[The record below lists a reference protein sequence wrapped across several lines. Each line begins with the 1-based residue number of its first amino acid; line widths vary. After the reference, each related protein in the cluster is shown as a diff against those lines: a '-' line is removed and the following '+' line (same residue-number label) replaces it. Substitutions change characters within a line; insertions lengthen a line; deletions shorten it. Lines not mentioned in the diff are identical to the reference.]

1 MTPPVPT
8 PSEGQPPPLRL
19 ASILGLLRAQ
29 GAPLD
34 LQILGRTLMHTVVVG
49 LAAGLIGAAF
59 FASLE
64 YAQRFVLEELAGYLP
79 LRASGETFAEAHGTY
94 AFRPW
99 LLVFLPGLGALL
111 AGLVIRYAPEV
122 AGGGGNA
129 MIRAFHEQG
138 GVVPRRV
145 IWAKA
150 LASILTLG
158 FGGSGG
164 REGPTMHIGASL
176 GSTLGR
182 VLGVTARER
191 RILMIAGVAAGM
203 SAVFRTPLGA
213 ALLAVEVMY
222 RDDFESDALIPA
234 VLASVVS
241 YSVVIAIFGEST
253 LFGRPARYP
262 FHPMQLPLFAL
273 MSLLVAL
280 LAALFVR
287 TLRGVEH
294 HFEKLAIPAWTKP
307 ALGGLALGILATPII
322 MYIGHRTQTPGQG
335 LGLLGGGYGAAQMA
349 ISGVER
355 LPGGWQGIEILLL
368 LCGAKL
374 VASALTIGSGGSAG
388 DFAPSL
394 VLGGLLGGAFGRAAQ
409 LLLHDPSIDP
419 GAFALVGMG
428 TFFGGVAHAP
438 LSALIL
444 VSEMAGSYD
453 LLVPLMMTSGIAFV
467 ALRRTSLYEAQLG
480 AKHDSPVHRAST
492 LLGALRVIR
501 VRDVMVT
508 DRPFVTF
515 DLHTPGSELI
525 VRIDEQSWQDTFP
538 VLGADG
544 KLAGVVSADDL
555 RSLAASRE
563 VAPVTVAADLM
574 RPPVFALLD
583 DDLRSA
589 TAQMLQAELRE
600 LPVVNDA
607 GQIVG
612 FIDEMET
619 AKAYLEATA
628 TRARPPTLS

>member
-1 MTPPVPT
+1 MSSPAPTPPAPE
-8 PSEGQPPPLRL
+8 PIRL
-19 ASILGLLRAQ
+19 GSLLTLLRTR

-34 LQILGRTLMHTVVVG
+34 LQVLGRTLMHTVVVG

-79 LRASGETFAEAHGTY
+79 LRASGETFAEAHGTFT
-94 AFRPW
+94 FRPW

-182 VLGVTARER
+182 MLGVTARER

-203 SAVFRTPLGA
+203 AAVFRTPLGA

-262 FHPMQLPLFAL
+262 FHPVQLPLFAL
-273 MSLLVAL
+273 MAILVAL

-294 HFEKLAIPAWTKP
+294 HVEKLKIPHWTKP
-307 ALGGLALGILATPII
+307 ALGGLALGILSTPII

-349 ISGVER
+349 INGVER
-355 LPGGWQGIEILLL
+355 LPSGWQGIELLLL

-374 VASALTIGSGGSAG
+374 VASSLTIGSGGSAG

-480 AKHDSPVHRAST
+480 SKQDSPVHRAST
-492 LLGALRVIR
+492 MLQPFGVIR
-501 VRDVMVT
+501 VRDVMAT
-508 DRPFVTF
+508 GRPYVAFGRT
-515 DLHTPGSELI
+515 TPGVELI

-538 VLGADG
+538 ILDDEG
-544 KLAGVVSADDL
+544 KLTGVVSADAL
-555 RSLAASRE
+555 RSLAATPE
-563 VAPVTVAADLM
+563 VALMTIAADLM
-574 RPPVFALLD
+574 QRPVFALLD

-589 TAQMLQAELRE
+589 TAQMLEAGLRE
-600 LPVVNDA
+600 LPVLDDQ
-607 GQIVG
+607 GLIVG

-619 AKAYLEATA
+619 AKAYLAATA
-628 TRARPPTLS
+628 TRTRPPTLH

>member
-1 MTPPVPT
+1 MTPADPT
-8 PSEGQPPPLRL
+8 PPPREPLRL
-19 ASILGLLRAQ
+19 GSLLTLLRTR

-34 LQILGRTLMHTVVVG
+34 LQVLGRTLMHTAVVG

-59 FASLE
+59 FACLE
-64 YAQRFVLEELAGYLP
+64 YAQRFVLQDIAGYLP
-79 LRASGETFAEAHGTY
+79 LRASGENFFDAHRTN

-122 AGGGGNA
+122 AGGGGDA

-145 IWAKA
+145 IWAKS
-150 LASILTLG
+150 LASIFTLG

-176 GSTLGR
+176 GSTLGSM
-182 VLGVTARER
+182 LGVTARER

-262 FHPMQLPLFAL
+262 FHPVQLPLFAL
-273 MSLLVAL
+273 MAILVAL
-280 LAALFVR
+280 LASLFVR

-294 HFEKLAIPAWTKP
+294 RIKKLNIPPWTKP
-307 ALGGLALGILATPII
+307 ALGGLALGIFSTPIV
-322 MYIGHRTQTPGQG
+322 MYIGHRTQMPGQG

-374 VASALTIGSGGSAG
+374 VASSLTIGSGGSAG

-492 LLGALRVIR
+492 LLEPLRVIR

-508 DRPFVTF
+508 GRPFVTF
-515 DLHTPGSELI
+515 GLKTPGIELI

-538 VLGADG
+538 VLGEEG
-544 KLAGVVSADDL
+544 KLAGVVSADAL
-555 RSLAASRE
+555 RSLAATRE
-563 VAPVTVAADLM
+563 VAPMTIAADLM
-574 RPPVFALLD
+574 HQPVFALLD

-589 TAQMLQAELRE
+589 TAQMLDAGLRE
-600 LPVVNDA
+600 LPVLDDK
-607 GQIVG
+607 GQVVG

-628 TRARPPTLS
+628 SRMRPPTLS